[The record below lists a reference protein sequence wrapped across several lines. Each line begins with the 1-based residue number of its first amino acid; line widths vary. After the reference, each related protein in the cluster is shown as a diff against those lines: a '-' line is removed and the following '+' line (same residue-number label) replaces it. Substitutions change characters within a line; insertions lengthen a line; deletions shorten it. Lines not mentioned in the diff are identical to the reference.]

1 MQSNSVSNSFPPV
14 LSTGVF
20 YDNFVIVNLEKLSVK
35 RLCLLSGKIM
45 MHGSGNWGRSASSL
59 LGNTG
64 PCPDVSQAHCM
75 PSVLVD
81 TIVSSFLL
89 VCDSS
94 P

>member
-1 MQSNSVSNSFPPV
+1 MQSNSVSNPFPPV

-20 YDNFVIVNLEKLSVK
+20 VDNFVTVNLEKLSVK
-35 RLCLLSGKIM
+35 RICLLSGKIM
-45 MHGSGNWGRSASSL
+45 MHESGNWGRSASSL
-59 LGNTG
+59 LGNKG
-64 PCPDVSQAHCM
+64 PFPAVTQAHCM

-89 VCDSS
+89 VCASS